1 MVKVVFVS
9 LLDTC
14 GGGYNF
20 LSTLD
25 VIVDGCDTNTG
36 DIFGSIAERVDYL
49 GCGQIGVAMLNGGN
63 TTKMFLQRT
72 CLDFSCVLFCE
83 LLVLCIVHYSKL
95 LSTASFTSFITDL
108 IVVTSG
114 YTIILSL
121 ICFTILANW
130 HSE

>member
-25 VIVDGCDTNTG
+25 VIVDGCDTNKG
-36 DIFGSIAERVDYL
+36 DIFGSLAERVDYL

-83 LLVLCIVHYSKL
+83 LLAYFVCLFVGLCPNKFGGCCSKK
-95 LSTASFTSFITDL
+95 
-108 IVVTSG
+108 
-114 YTIILSL
+114 IL
-121 ICFTILANW
+121 
-130 HSE
+130 